1 MIKKYE
7 QLRLSELVKV
17 LTDEFLKNGD
27 KYIGFE
33 KENTYTS
40 SFHIECI
47 DDIDLIF
54 KV

>member
-7 QLRLSELVKV
+7 QLMLSELVKV
-17 LTDEFLKNGD
+17 LTNEFLQNGD
-27 KYIGFE
+27 KYIGFD

-40 SFHIECI
+40 SFHIEYI
-47 DDIDLIF
+47 DNDLIF